1 MPPPQNV
8 LVNFQGDASNFIAAI
23 NQMMTHLQALNTALG
38 NTSNANVKVS
48 STTQQASQS
57 QDKMKA
63 STVALGSV
71 MGQLALKALQWGKSM
86 MGSFADTGVHVRKL
100 QEVMGGTAEEMSKL
114 IAVFGAYKVPF
125 DAIVV
130 SYRTFAIQAVSNT
143 KAFRDLG
150 LSMRDQNGTLKSA
163 VQMFGEAADALN
175 NIENDTQRTAAA
187 GVLFGRRYKE
197 LLPILSLGSEG
208 IQKVAE
214 NAEKLG
220 IVLDEEGVKK
230 AVAFT
235 QSQTQMHQ
243 AMQGLSF
250 TIMTNVVPSLTKV
263 AQTIT
268 QIVVGFSDFLKQNP
282 GVVTALEVIG
292 GLMTALWVAT
302 KTYAMWQAIS
312 NGAST
317 IATAY
322 SAAKAAG
329 LGTVAAAYGAVAVAA
344 GAAATAELAVEAFS
358 VVGLV
363 AAGAAVAGLAVLI
376 GKFKSMMNSAKMDV
390 PAFTGF
396 AGGEGSYVPTSGATG
411 KSKEEIAH
419 DKAVERAK
427 KHLDSVKK
435 FWDAQVDAAK
445 TALSVAKDAAKKY
458 DDIVKDIA
466 DGIKKSAEVPS
477 LIEESFAK
485 YMGPQNLVKAFQKK
499 VDDARSFL
507 GALTRLK
514 DLGLSPAILL
524 QLAAA
529 GPQQGL
535 EAARV
540 LLSDTSTIGQLNA
553 LQAQLTTLA
562 GTTSVMVGGYVAPES
577 QAASGSIAGL
587 TSALATAEASRTTN
601 VDVAQGAYDKISKVS
616 VTVNA
621 NTNASPGA
629 IAKDVAYGITTG
641 TIGKYF
647 TSQTGLNNRV
657 GNMVGTSMAP
667 QSGGGI
673 VQPGAE

>member
-1 MPPPQNV
+1 MATPQNV

-38 NTSNANVKVS
+38 ATSNANVKVAT
-48 STTQQASQS
+48 TTQQASQS

-71 MGQLALKALQWGKSM
+71 MGQLALKSLQWGKSM
-86 MGSFADTGVHVRKL
+86 MGSFAETGVHVRKL

-130 SYRTFAIQAVSNT
+130 SYRTFAIQAVTNT

-150 LSMRDQNGTLKSA
+150 LSMKDANGVMKPA

-175 NIENDTQRTAAA
+175 RIGNDTERTAAA

-197 LLPILSLGSEG
+197 LLPVLALGSEG
-208 IQKVAE
+208 IKKVGE
-214 NAEKLG
+214 NARRLG
-220 IVLDEEGVKK
+220 IILDEEGVKK
-230 AVAFT
+230 AVDFT
-235 QSQTQMHQ
+235 QSQTQMNQ

-250 TIMTNVVPSLTKV
+250 TIMTKVVPSLTAIAK
-263 AQTIT
+263 TIT
-268 QIVVGFSDFLKQNP
+268 QIVVGFSDFLKQHP
-282 GVVTALEVIG
+282 GIIKGLEIIG
-292 GLMTALWVAT
+292 GLMIALWVAT

-312 NGAST
+312 NTAST
-317 IATAY
+317 VSTAY
-322 SAAKAAG
+322 AAAKAAG

-376 GKFKSMMNSAKMDV
+376 SKFKSMMNSAKMEV
-390 PAFTGF
+390 PAFSGFTG
-396 AGGEGSYVPTSGATG
+396 GDESYVPTTGATG
-411 KSKEEIAH
+411 KTKQEIAH

-427 KHLDSVKK
+427 KHLDAVKK

-445 TALSVAKDAAKKY
+445 DALSVAKNAAKKY
-458 DDIVKDIA
+458 EDIVKDISE
-466 DGIKKSAEVPS
+466 GIQKSAEVPS

-485 YMGPQNLVKAFQKK
+485 YMGPQNLVRAFQKK
-499 VDDARSFL
+499 VDDAREFL

-514 DLGLSPAILL
+514 DLNLSPDILL

-535 EAARV
+535 EAAKV

-553 LQAQLTTLA
+553 LQSQLTTIS
-562 GTTSVMVGGYVAPES
+562 GTTAVMVGGYVAPES

-587 TSALATAEASRTTN
+587 TTALTSAEASRTTN
-601 VDVAQGAYDKISKVS
+601 VDVAQRAYDKVN

-621 NTNASPGA
+621 NTNASPAA
-629 IAKDVAYGITTG
+629 IAKDVAFGVTTG
-641 TIGKYF
+641 YIQKSLGMFGKPSAPYNPARDTTNPSF
-647 TSQTGLNNRV
+647 PPSASLAPTGR
-657 GNMVGTSMAP
+657 
-667 QSGGGI
+667 
-673 VQPGAE
+673 